1 MSRCLKLA
9 DLRIVFAYS
18 KSPSPS
24 YDSIAQS
31 WCLGGTSRYRE
42 SEELCR
48 RSAASESANFIIPWQ
63 IEQSNTRG
71 LCDSIQQRGNYGGDK
86 K

>member
-1 MSRCLKLA
+1 MSPCLKLA
-9 DLRIVFAYS
+9 DLRTVFAYS

-31 WCLGGTSRYRE
+31 WCLGGTSQYPE
-42 SEELCR
+42 SQELCR
-48 RSAASESANFIIPWQ
+48 RSAASKSANFIILWQ

-71 LCDSIQQRGNYGGDK
+71 LCYSIQQRGNSGGDK